1 MYSGLCDLHFSARP
15 YSISGN
21 VHALTHLTFLTTA
34 ASVHAV
40 EDARVLPV
48 SKLWRLV
55 RGRKVCLL

>member
-48 SKLWRLV
+48 SKL
-55 RGRKVCLL
+55 